1 MKVIIIN
8 DIIINFNNVLSI
20 RRYSSDSLAFYLI
33 SNIPTPNVISTT
45 SSDLLYGKFISTI
58 KNDRSPDI
66 IFNFERS
73 IGEEYKRIKDFL
85 KNKDETV
92 LELNIKLSTSP
103 ADREKYF

>member
-20 RRYSSDSLAFYLI
+20 RRYGSDSLGFYLI

-45 SSDLLYGKFISTI
+45 STTDFTKIYSAIE
-58 KNDRSPDI
+58 NNRSPDI
-66 IFNFERS
+66 IFIFEMS
-73 IGEEYKRIKDFL
+73 IEEEYKRIKDFL

-103 ADREKYF
+103 AHRQKYF

>member
-20 RRYSSDSLAFYLI
+20 SYSINSLAFYLI
-33 SNIPTPNVISTT
+33 SNVPTPNFISTT
-45 SSDLLYGKFISTI
+45 STTDFTKFISTI
-58 KNDRSPDI
+58 ENDRSPDI
-66 IFNFERS
+66 IFIFEKS
-73 IGEEYKRIKDFL
+73 IEEEYKRIKDFL

-103 ADREKYF
+103 AHRKKYF